1 MVPDPEKVPE
11 QTLTRRA
18 LVESLKT
25 RVGPPAELGANVPTG
40 TTSTSTGRIAPFWV
54 NPEVAH
60 VAGAEA

>member
-1 MVPDPEKVPE
+1 MDPEKVPE

-25 RVGPPAELGANVPTG
+25 RVGPPAEVGANVPTG
-40 TTSTSTGRIAPFWV
+40 TTSTSTGRAPRFWV
-54 NPEVAH
+54 APVPAH